1 MSEPIALETLAR
13 PDLGGEVRLTLE
25 ETERGRVVMARLW
38 RRGPDGRPQETRF
51 GISIR
56 PKEIRRWLVA
66 LRKADDALVGAWE
79 LQEEGQKLTPR
90 ERMTRFLAD
99 VGANVQATPQP
110 HQAPKRGVRN
120 PGLNP
125 QDFD

>member
-1 MSEPIALETLAR
+1 MSDPIALDTLAR

-38 RRGPDGRPQETRF
+38 RRGPDVKPAETRF

-79 LQEEGQKLTPR
+79 MEEGHQKLTAR
-90 ERMTRFLAD
+90 ERLDRFFED
-99 VGANVQATPQP
+99 VGAPPRQ
-110 HQAPKRGVRN
+110 K
-120 PGLNP
+120 
-125 QDFD
+125 F